1 MAFEK
6 FIGGNTEQYSF
17 VGVPSFLFTNPAYKS
32 LSTDAKLLY
41 GLMLQRITS
50 DQAQMDEQ
58 NRIFIEY
65 PLPELM
71 NDLNCGRNK
80 AIKTQNA
87 LEAAGLIQR
96 TRCRNKP
103 CMIYVLEV
111 SNLNFHDSQFE
122 NEIPESLKMG
132 PQKTG
137 NDLCEDFEAPN
148 GGLKNKTQMW
158 ENHNTDNHNTPNGC
172 NEGTQQEFKNQTS
185 GVSNLNFHT
194 CACARADRLDNLN
207 TNISIYQSI
216 NHDSKSTDTVGLT
229 NSPDLDSDFQTAIV
243 HETPG
248 DYNVYFANQF
258 DLNKRSQ
265 DSDYAEDVPL
275 LAEVVSFC
283 AELTSQ
289 CDHAATVHIGRRAFP
304 SAEIKRRFM
313 SLTTAELDYF
323 MDCFSSV
330 RTNVRN
336 PKAYILTSLYNAPTT
351 IASYQFRKRR
361 RRKEV
366 LPAYYYD
373 SSNDPEQPDDGKPID
388 RAALMAEMRAA
399 AA

>member
-6 FIGGNTEQYSF
+6 FIGGNTEQYCF
-17 VGVPSFLFTNPAYKS
+17 VGIPSFLFTNPAYKS

-80 AIKTQNA
+80 AMKTQNA

-103 CMIYVLEV
+103 CMIYVLDV

-148 GGLKNKTQMW
+148 GGLKMKPQMF
-158 ENHNTDNHNTPNGC
+158 ENQKNDSSTPIGC
-172 NEGTQQEFKNQTS
+172 ANEDLQEFKNQTS
-185 GVSNLNFHT
+185 GVSKLNFPA

-216 NHDSKSTDTVGLT
+216 NHHSKSTDTVGLT

-313 SLTTAELDYF
+313 GLTTAELDYF

-373 SSNDPEQPDDGKPID
+373 SSIEPEQPDDGKPID

-399 AA
+399 VA